1 MYIFPKNAC
10 EQTACDIF
18 NICFCIMFI
27 QENNSVFCNQ
37 WSFVAQMTF
46 SIHHFFNV
54 IKNSYKSKY
63 FFSFVSVYEGWGTAY
78 IYMLFFW
85 GGMLFFCGGD
95 FSLYWLTLITIVF
108 MQTDFSELLSW
119 LWWMH
124 CFFWLSMPSYYHM
137 DNDFTILHR
146 LWKHSDQSHIPSIWT
161 IADIYMWLSWTWYE
175 FKDIPRTKTFMDVC

>member
-1 MYIFPKNAC
+1 MHVNRQHVTFPIF
-10 EQTACDIF
+10 F
-18 NICFCIMFI
+18 FFIMFI

-85 GGMLFFCGGD
+85 GGCYSSVEGTSHFTGLHWLQS
-95 FSLYWLTLITIVF
+95 FSCKQI
-108 MQTDFSELLSW
+108 SR
-119 LWWMH
+119 
-124 CFFWLSMPSYYHM
+124 SYYHDYDGCIAFFDWACPHITTWTM
-137 DNDFTILHR
+137 ISQFSTDYGSIQINHI
-146 LWKHSDQSHIPSIWT
+146 SH
-161 IADIYMWLSWTWYE
+161 LSE
-175 FKDIPRTKTFMDVC
+175 P